1 MSSSINTNA
10 IDAVTE
16 GINRIGILDSE
27 IQICA
32 NCGKEGSDV
41 TNTCNKCKSVM
52 YCNAACKKKH
62 RKKHKKECEE
72 NVKRAAEHA
81 AKVHD
86 EKLFKQPP
94 PNEDC
99 PICMIRLPTLLGRTY
114 MACCGKVICTGCV
127 YAFQSRAFKARKD
140 QLCPFCRTPP
150 PNSNEEE
157 IERLEKRIELNDAY
171 AIYQLGI
178 YYAGG
183 KYELPRDVA
192 KALELWHRAGEL
204 GCSDAYYNIAHSYN
218 GNGMERNMKK
228 AQHYWELAAIGGS
241 IEARNNLGVREG
253 QATYMNL
260 GAMEAQLGNFEKA
273 VKHFMIATKDGDTK
287 SLKNIKAFYSQ
298 LGLATKDDYAKA
310 LQSYK
315 AYVDEIKTD
324 QRDEAAAYDDNN
336 KYY

>member
-127 YAFQSRAFKARKD
+127 HAFQSRATKKEHD
-140 QLCPFCRTPP
+140 VCPFCRTPP
-150 PNSNEEE
+150 PLSDEEVAK
-157 IERLEKRIELNDAY
+157 RYEKRMELDDPMAIQELGFLY
-171 AIYQLGI
+171 ASGLYGLKQNS
-178 YYAGG
+178 
-183 KYELPRDVA
+183 A
-192 KALELWHRAGEL
+192 KALELFHRAGEL
-204 GCSDAYYNIAHSYN
+204 GFARAYHNIAYCYKN
-218 GNGMERNMKK
+218 GINGLQMDEKK
-228 AQHYWELAAIGGS
+228 VILNLELAAMGGHVS
-241 IEARNNLGVREG
+241 ARFFLGWFEVEEG
-253 QATYMNL
+253 NVERALKHCMI
-260 GAMEAQLGNFEKA
+260 A
-273 VKHFMIATKDGDTK
+273 VKAGDSD
-287 SLKNIKAFYSQ
+287 SLKKIKNCSWKEMQQKMIMLKHYD
-298 LGLATKDDYAKA
+298 L
-310 LQSYK
+310 
-315 AYVDEIKTD
+315 IKHI
-324 QRDEAAAYDDNN
+324 
-336 KYY
+336 